1 MTLLQMSITGAV
13 LILAITVIRAL
24 AINKL
29 PKKTF
34 LVLWGIA
41 LLRLLIPISVPSAL
55 SVYSFLEKNVPSTEY
70 VMPDEILMPITPS
83 APSAVGHATSSA
95 IVLSGWSILWLIG
108 TVLCAVFFA
117 ATYWKCRREFQMSL
131 PVDEPFARLW
141 LNTHPLKRPLE
152 IRQSSRIAAPLTYGI
167 FHPVILMPKSTN
179 WKDTL
184 ALEYVLGHEYVH
196 IQRFDTATKLF
207 LTLALCVHWFNP
219 LVWVMYILANRDIE
233 LSCDE
238 TVLRRFGENTKSAY
252 ARILVSME
260 ERKNKI
266 LPLCNSFS
274 KNAIEERIVAIMKT
288 KKTTIFSLTA
298 AVLLIAATTVVF
310 ATSTPA
316 DLPKSD
322 GSVLSESMVVS
333 CYTDEN
339 GKDHYML
346 NDGREL
352 TESEYENYF
361 PTPDIEWWTY
371 EDYKEWLET
380 QKQELPK
387 LIGGKAWAN
396 GKEFI
401 WTQEMVD
408 EAIAMYEE
416 ELQSIKDGMMLSKTV
431 DGKTDMMI
439 GYDPSLWESSQA
451 YEMGVTLKNGDE
463 RHFGPYESDEE
474 LLAEVQSFCQEQVRL
489 GNMDQNEFDSIMSDL
504 QHDPS

>member
-1 MTLLQMSITGAV
+1 MTLLQMSFTGAV

-70 VMPDEILMPITPS
+70 FMPDEILMPITPS
-83 APSAVGHATSSA
+83 APSAVGHATSLA

-108 TVLCAVFFA
+108 AVLCAVFFA

-131 PVDEPFARLW
+131 PVDEPFVRLW

-152 IRQSSRIAAPLTYGI
+152 IRQSSQITAPLTYGI
-167 FHPVILMPKSTN
+167 FCPVILMPKSTN

-184 ALEYVLGHEYVH
+184 ELEYILDHEYVH

-238 TVLRRFGENTKSAY
+238 TVLRRFGENTRSAY

-274 KNAIEERIVAIMKT
+274 KNAIEERIVAIMKL

-298 AVLLIAATTVVF
+298 AILLVTATTAAF
-310 ATSTPA
+310 ATSAAA
-316 DLPKSD
+316 DDSKPNAETTGTEAMAATYVMD
-322 GSVLSESMVVS
+322 
-333 CYTDEN
+333 DN
-339 GKDHYML
+339 GKAHYIL
-346 NDGREL
+346 DDGRTLDEA
-352 TESEYENYF
+352 EYEKLY
-361 PTPDIEWWTY
+361 PMPDIEWWTHEEY
-371 EDYKEWLET
+371 REWLET
-380 QKQELPK
+380 EKQELPK
-387 LIGGKAWAN
+387 LIGGKGKAN

-408 EAIAMYEE
+408 ETIAMYEE
-416 ELQSIKDGMMLSKTV
+416 ELQSIKNGALVSKPKMDEEGGCMGIT
-431 DGKTDMMI
+431 I
-439 GYDPSLWESSQA
+439 NNASRPSLEYQLI
-451 YEMGVTLKNGDE
+451 LKNGNE
-463 RHFGPYESDEE
+463 RVFSYETSEE

-504 QHDPS
+504 KHDPS

>member
-1 MTLLQMSITGAV
+1 MTLWQMSFTGAV

-34 LVLWGIA
+34 LALWGIA

-70 VMPDEILMPITPS
+70 VMPDEILMPIAPS
-83 APSAVGHATSSA
+83 APSAVGHAASSA

-108 TVLCAVFFA
+108 AVLCAVFFA

-152 IRQSSRIAAPLTYGI
+152 IRQSSQITAPLTYGI
-167 FHPVILMPKSTN
+167 FRPVILMPKSTN
-179 WKDTL
+179 WNDTL

-298 AVLLIAATTVVF
+298 AILLVTATTAAF
-310 ATSTPA
+310 ATSALA
-316 DLPKSD
+316 DNSKLDNGVTFEDTVVTCYAGED
-322 GSVLSESMVVS
+322 GKTYYV
-333 CYTDEN
+333 
-339 GKDHYML
+339 L
-346 NDGREL
+346 NDGRTLE
-352 TESEYENYF
+352 ESEYEKEF
-361 PTPDIEWWTY
+361 PSPDIEWWTY
-371 EDYKEWLET
+371 EEYQEWLET
-380 QKQELPK
+380 EKQELPK

-408 EAIAMYEE
+408 EAIAGYEE

-431 DGKTDMMI
+431 DGRTDMMI
-439 GYDPSLWESSQA
+439 GYDPSCWVSSQA
-451 YEMGVTLKNGDE
+451 YEIGVSLKNGDE
-463 RHFGPYESDEE
+463 RHFGPYESVEE

-489 GNMDQNEFDSIMSDL
+489 GNMDQSEFDSIMSDL
-504 QHDPS
+504 HRNPA